1 MANYQFNMLTSTP
14 PMVPKT
20 AASVS
25 AAHGYGVDY
34 AHHLQH
40 QHQHQDDQGQESPL
54 PQPQPQS
61 PSPSHFNH
69 TEAARGASEAH
80 LQNTDSGMFAR
91 IHSKSASLGSSSS
104 SPQQQRRQSI
114 LRHFKTNDVEQIQDA
129 PLSHTKAMS
138 APPTAQHLET
148 GQDIRPE
155 DRRLVVRLDLRKLG
169 TGLGELRGSRK
180 HSLRRHSKQ
189 KPADDVKAGS
199 AHPPTVQT
207 TLSASSWSLAK
218 RAPEPL
224 VQSNSARGSASTPPH
239 LYQTVEGFPAIIAD
253 GYTSAST
260 PALDQTTLGNSLFK
274 HHSDAPEHSS
284 DAAGDS
290 RSDDEDYADTC
301 PQAVKRHSPSRA
313 SRDPISKKRTRTPDQ
328 GTAKKKKLDED
339 TRRQQPH
346 RPGAGTVKKES
357 SKKPPKGSLALKDAV
372 SVKGDE
378 LALKYNKDYC
388 EACMG
393 LGEFICCDTCPKAF
407 HFSCC
412 QPPVDPLHLPDEW
425 DCNECYA
432 KKNPPPPSQA
442 GIFKELMDN
451 VNRSNPKAFVLPPEI
466 QSFFKG
472 VMANS
477 DGEYEDTLDQKPKT
491 KRSNSNTP
499 SATLS
504 RAEENSLQL
513 QDTHG
518 SIRLC
523 YQCNKSALGGR
534 WMISCDHC
542 PLHWHLD
549 CLSPPMASP
558 PPISRKWM
566 CPNHADHVLPR
577 RRKRKDA
584 VPLRVDDPEAPN
596 DGDIEVI
603 PDPET
608 TENKRSIWDTDT
620 SGVLFRVPERSI
632 KLSFI
637 EKCQR

>member
-1 MANYQFNMLTSTP
+1 MLTSTP

-378 LALKYNKDYC
+378 LALK
-388 EACMG
+388 
-393 LGEFICCDTCPKAF
+393 
-407 HFSCC
+407 
-412 QPPVDPLHLPDEW
+412 
-425 DCNECYA
+425 
-432 KKNPPPPSQA
+432 
-442 GIFKELMDN
+442 
-451 VNRSNPKAFVLPPEI
+451 
-466 QSFFKG
+466 
-472 VMANS
+472 
-477 DGEYEDTLDQKPKT
+477 
-491 KRSNSNTP
+491 
-499 SATLS
+499 
-504 RAEENSLQL
+504 
-513 QDTHG
+513 
-518 SIRLC
+518 
-523 YQCNKSALGGR
+523 
-534 WMISCDHC
+534 
-542 PLHWHLD
+542 
-549 CLSPPMASP
+549 
-558 PPISRKWM
+558 
-566 CPNHADHVLPR
+566 PR

-637 EKCQR
+637 EKCQRVREAKVEASLKQAAARSEESSASWRFNLLVEAAVMATEEGLSPRSLIEAQNHVQDRDEDQDKDQGQGQSQNQSQNQIDHEKVQDTVLDRMTDPAERQEYLRFRAFQQYLCEHDVEEAMKQWLDLQKQEKD